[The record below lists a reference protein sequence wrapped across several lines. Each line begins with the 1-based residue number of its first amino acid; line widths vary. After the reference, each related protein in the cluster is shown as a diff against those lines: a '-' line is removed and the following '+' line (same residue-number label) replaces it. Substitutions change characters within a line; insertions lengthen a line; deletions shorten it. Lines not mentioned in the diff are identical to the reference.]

1 MRGLPPSSL
10 RAMKGGFGWSLHN
23 KGGLLGQFAA
33 TEQVGEMVL
42 AMTTDP
48 QNELLITGDT
58 RGYVRVW
65 DLLLYCNREAESI
78 SETELEARDDA
89 FHKKFLFLR
98 AHAFPITCI
107 TYVAD
112 RELIITGDQGKAV
125 GEEYLPAQEQVRI
138 WLLSGRYIGTC
149 GEPWQSL
156 ISPQQKMVQLRH
168 LPSELRHCLSARTF
182 KVIQVGAKHLLWDKA
197 IRLVKQHL
205 RGRQYKEKVTGKE
218 KKEEK
223 TKSSESLDQE
233 WRNPRRSSILGSTYK
248 PNLHYKPRPAIF
260 TQNNIKKWTGYK
272 ASLAL
277 SMDRKKSRNVQVE
290 SSMEIIS
297 RKQ

>member
-1 MRGLPPSSL
+1 MASKPELTLKIPR
-10 RAMKGGFGWSLHN
+10 
-23 KGGLLGQFAA
+23 LLNVF
-33 TEQVGEMVL
+33 
-42 AMTTDP
+42 
-48 QNELLITGDT
+48 
-58 RGYVRVW
+58 
-65 DLLLYCNREAESI
+65 
-78 SETELEARDDA
+78 
-89 FHKKFLFLR
+89 R

-112 RELIITGDQGKAV
+112 RELIITGDQGKA
-125 GEEYLPAQEQVRI
+125 VRI

-260 TQNNIKKWTGYK
+260 TQNNIKKFPAFHTLPIYDIQDIQK
-272 ASLAL
+272 ISKPRLTYRQDVHQTMIPL
-277 SMDRKKSRNVQVE
+277 LDE
-290 SSMEIIS
+290 SQKLFQEV
-297 RKQ
+297 